1 MFSVVSKRF
10 QSTVKAPIQLFN
22 LEGIY
27 ATSLYKSA
35 VSLKQYEQSYK
46 NLEAI
51 KEALAKDNG
60 KLAQFI
66 TNPTLNTEERAAF
79 VSILDKNSTAPIKNF
94 LNILAQ
100 NNRLSLL
107 PTIISDSEKLNL
119 AHNNIVNCKV
129 YSVEPLPSK
138 LLKRIEKAIQTSK
151 KDIIKPNGKLVLQ
164 NEIKPE
170 ILGGLILEV
179 NDGEKIVD
187 LSISN
192 RVTKLNSVL
201 NESI

>member
-1 MFSVVSKRF
+1 MFSVTAKRF
-10 QSTVKAPIQLFN
+10 QSAVKAPIQLFN
-22 LEGIY
+22 LEGVY

-46 NLEAI
+46 SLETI
-51 KEALAKDNG
+51 KENLAKDNG
-60 KLAQFI
+60 KLAGLI
-66 TNPTLNTEERAAF
+66 SNPTLNSEERAAF
-79 VSILDKNSTAPIKNF
+79 VQALDKSAAVPVKNF
-94 LNILAQ
+94 LNILAE
-100 NNRLSLL
+100 NNRLNLL
-107 PTIISDSEKLNL
+107 PSIISDFEKLNL

-129 YSVEPLPSK
+129 FSVEPLPSK
-138 LLKRIEKAIQTSK
+138 ILKRIEKAIQTSK
-151 KDIIKPNGKLVLQ
+151 KNIVKPEGKLVLQ

-187 LSISN
+187 LSIAN
-192 RVTKLNSVL
+192 KVTKLNNVL

>member
-1 MFSVVSKRF
+1 MFSVTAKRF
-10 QSTVKAPIQLFN
+10 QSAVKAPIQLFN

-46 NLEAI
+46 SLESI
-51 KEALAKDNG
+51 KDILSKDNG
-60 KLAQFI
+60 KLLQLI
-66 TNPTLNTEERAAF
+66 SNPTLNTEERVSF
-79 VSILDKNSTAPIKNF
+79 VNILDKSATAPVKNF
-94 LNILAQ
+94 LSILAE

-107 PTIISDSEKLNL
+107 PSIIADFEKLNL

-138 LLKRIEKAIQTSK
+138 ILKRIEKAIQTSK
-151 KDIIKPNGKLVLQ
+151 KDIVKPNGKLVLE
-164 NEIKPE
+164 NEIRPE
-170 ILGGLILEV
+170 VLGGLILEV

-187 LSISN
+187 LSIAS
-192 RVTKLNSVL
+192 RVTKLNNVL